1 MSANGELAE
10 YKVLHFATHG
20 LIVSSYPELSAK
32 ITSFNTGADDYM
44 TKPFNLDEL
53 LLRVKGM
60 LRRKA
65 WYKNIV
71 DIQPEYSLGDIK
83 INFENL
89 SFTKGDKKYS
99 LSQREAMVIR
109 YLIERKNQVVSRKE
123 LLENV
128 WQISPEIETRTVDI
142 FISRLRKYFE
152 ADPSHPIYIKSVRG
166 AGYIFTN

>member
-1 MSANGELAE
+1 
-10 YKVLHFATHG
+10 
-20 LIVSSYPELSAK
+20 
-32 ITSFNTGADDYM
+32 
-44 TKPFNLDEL
+44 
-53 LLRVKGM
+53 
-60 LRRKA
+60 
-65 WYKNIV
+65 
-71 DIQPEYSLGDIK
+71 
-83 INFENL
+83 
-89 SFTKGDKKYS
+89 
-99 LSQREAMVIR
+99 MVIR